1 MVNIRIIAVGKLK
14 EKYFT
19 EAYDEYVKRLSG
31 LGVKLT
37 AEETEPAY
45 LPEEPSESEIA
56 KALDAEAEKILKK
69 IPADSFVVPMC
80 IEGKQLSSEQL
91 AARLSEA
98 TDGASGNTS
107 VTFII
112 GGSCGLS
119 DKIKSRGDLRL
130 SMSAM
135 TFPHR
140 LARVMLAEQ
149 IYRAFTIIRN
159 RKYHK

>member
-1 MVNIRIIAVGKLK
+1 MVNIHIIAVGKLK
-14 EKYFT
+14 EKYFA
-19 EAYDEYVKRLSG
+19 EACEEYAKRLSG
-31 LGVKLT
+31 LGVKLIT
-37 AEETEPAY
+37 EEIEPAY
-45 LPEEPSESEIA
+45 LPEEPSDSEIE
-56 KALDAEAEKILKK
+56 KALDTEAEKLLKK
-69 IPADSFVVPMC
+69 IPADSFTVPMC

-91 AARLSEA
+91 AAKLTEA
-98 TDGASGNTS
+98 LDGVSGNTS

-119 DKIKSRGDLRL
+119 GKVKNRGSLRL
-130 SMSAM
+130 SMSSM

-140 LARVMLAEQ
+140 LARVMLSEQ